1 MAEAYS
7 TGPAASLLAAA
18 WRSGK
23 QLNELPA
30 EIRPRTLSEG
40 YAVQDDLIARL
51 GETPVGWKL
60 GLGSPQ
66 AMRKAGIDRPVVGRI
81 LKSHLHRS
89 GDIVQLPNRA
99 PITIEFEIALTLARD
114 IPPGD
119 VPIAPEDA
127 FSTAHAAFELVLS
140 RYVDRRAVGRPSFVA
155 DNAGFETSVVGCAID
170 PGRTG
175 DIISSVSVSADDEVR
190 AAGLTGDELTDPFSS
205 LTGLM
210 AHARERGLTLRKG
223 EIVSAGAV
231 ARPFDI
237 AKEATIVARFLE
249 SELRVHILLP

>member
-1 MAEAYS
+1 MAEAFP

-30 EIRPRTLSEG
+30 EMRPRTLSEG

-51 GETPVGWKL
+51 GERSVGWKL
-60 GLGSPQ
+60 GLGSQQ
-66 AMRKAGIDRPVVGRI
+66 AMRKAGIESPLAGRI
-81 LKSHLHRS
+81 LKSHLHHS
-89 GDIVQLPNRA
+89 GDVVQLPNRA
-99 PITIEFEIALTLARD
+99 PVTIEFEIALTLARD
-114 IPPGD
+114 ILPGD

-127 FSTAHAAFELVLS
+127 FSAAHAAFELVLS
-140 RYVDRRAVGRPSFVA
+140 RYVDRRAVGWPSFVA
-155 DNAGFETSVVGCAID
+155 DNSGFEASVVGCTID
-170 PGRTG
+170 PGRIG
-175 DIISSVSVSADDEVR
+175 DIVSSVSVSADGEVR
-190 AAGLTGDELTDPFSS
+190 AGGLTGEELTDPFSS
-205 LTGLM
+205 LAGLM

-237 AKEATIVARFLE
+237 AKEATIVARYLD
-249 SELRVHILLP
+249 SELRVQIRLP